1 MTLIS
6 VMLRF
11 DFTTLLIQDATY
23 TRNAYNVQKR
33 AKYSKYLSHYLVDK
47 TNFYLD
53 SISLVIVQIVQN
65 ILSKNIKSHKTSA
78 VYLLRSFVYIQLN

>member
-53 SISLVIVQIVQN
+53 SISLVTVH
-65 ILSKNIKSHKTSA
+65 KNIKSHKTSA
-78 VYLLRSFVYIQLN
+78 IYLLRSFVYIQLN

>member
-1 MTLIS
+1 MTLIF

-11 DFTTLLIQDATY
+11 DFTTLLMHDATY

-33 AKYSKYLSHYLVDK
+33 TKYSKYLSHYLVDK

-53 SISLVIVQIVQN
+53 SISLVIVH
-65 ILSKNIKSHKTSA
+65 KNIKSHKTSA

>member
-11 DFTTLLIQDATY
+11 DFASLLMQDATY

-33 AKYSKYLSHYLVDK
+33 TKYPKYLLRYLVDK
-47 TNFYLD
+47 TNFYFD
-53 SISLVIVQIVQN
+53 SISLVIVH
-65 ILSKNIKSHKTSA
+65 KNIKSHKTSA
-78 VYLLRSFVYIQLN
+78 VYLLRSSVYIQLN